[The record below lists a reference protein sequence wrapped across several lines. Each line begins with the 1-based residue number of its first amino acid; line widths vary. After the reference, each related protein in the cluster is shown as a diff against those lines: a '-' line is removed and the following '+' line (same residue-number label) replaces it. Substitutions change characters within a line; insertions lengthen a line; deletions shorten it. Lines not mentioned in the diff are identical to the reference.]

1 MSYNPI
7 YCVNLMDYVQ
17 DDWDYN
23 VDNEFAQNFFSRM
36 PRAYAALS
44 INSSEL
50 YDKPRLCDE
59 CNRVDVRD
67 SALRVAYPVSYLAE
81 HANRCDLCALFY
93 GVASDL
99 GLPMGFTIQ
108 FVRNKSILTNDV
120 DGSPVLSLVSPPGKT
135 QFSLRSG
142 LI

>member
-1 MSYNPI
+1 
-7 YCVNLMDYVQ
+7 MDFLQ
-17 DDWDYN
+17 DTWDYI
-23 VDNEFAQNFFSRM
+23 VDNTFAQDFFSRI
-36 PRAYAALS
+36 PSEDVHLS
-44 INSSEL
+44 TNPYEQS
-50 YDKPRLCDE
+50 DKVRLCEE

-99 GLPMGFTIQ
+99 GLPMGLTIQ

-120 DGSPVLSLVSPPGKT
+120 DGSPVLSLVSPPGKA
-135 QFSLRSG
+135 QFSPHSCR
-142 LI
+142 I